1 MMKKTRS
8 LVMLVIIIALLFPTQ
23 GVKAA
28 SKDLSM
34 YFIESSHNSYKAD
47 ATLLRCG
54 DKNVLIDAGAKS
66 SGNMV
71 NMVKSKATKTGNI
84 VYLEAVII
92 SHPHNDHAAGIID
105 LLNDPQ
111 IKIKKIYRDNY
122 SKLENTGYKYKT
134 QAWWIQ
140 LNELIKKNNV
150 PVEVLSNKETSI
162 NINGTAITLYRPIKI
177 FTDLSPTANV
187 NNSSI
192 IVTVNCSS
200 NGLSGL
206 FLGDLESAAIQSIK
220 DDPYYYNIC
229 SRPYTVC
236 KMGHHGV
243 RKETV
248 DFEKTFYDKELK
260 CTYLIATSKKENL
273 VENDFYK
280 KLDPAT
286 QNKIAA
292 FNSGDKAIYVGRA
305 KTLSHITK

>member
-1 MMKKTRS
+1 MMKKNSS

-122 SKLENTGYKYKT
+122 SNLRETDYKNNG
-134 QAWWIQ
+134 WWTP

-162 NINGTAITLYRPIKI
+162 NINGTAITLYRPIKVNN
-177 FTDLSPTANV
+177 PTTTADV

-220 DDPYYYNIC
+220 GNPYYYNIC

-248 DFEKTFYDKELK
+248 DSEKTFYNKELK
-260 CTYLIATSKKENL
+260 CTYLIATSKIENL
-273 VENDFYK
+273 KQNVFYK
-280 KLDPAT
+280 DLDLAT
-286 QNKIAA
+286 KNKIAA